1 MTLAIALLLA
11 LSPAA
16 YGGQDNQ
23 QKEMTKQEKE
33 AQKQQEKE
41 AEKRN
46 KEAWERE
53 KEAKKQQKKAA
64 KEQEEAQKQQEKEAR
79 KREKEARKHQKEET
93 PPVEA
98 KKEEQPKE
106 PKEPKEAKAESKKDV
121 MPTGTP
127 VLWKDPGD
135 ISARDLFLGPGGEE
149 MKPDLKS
156 VTFIERETGGF
167 SVKYR
172 VRDGAGKIW
181 VVKVGS
187 EAQPETASLRLVSAM
202 GYVSEINYL
211 VPCVH
216 IQGAPP
222 PQKKVDR
229 CEGDGFANARFEAR
243 PEWAKRTVN
252 WEWANNPFVGTKE
265 LKGLIILMGLLNNW
279 DLKTPNNKIV
289 AVKDETTGQT
299 ELRYIISDL
308 GATFGKTGG
317 FISHNRNQPETYA
330 KTSFVKGVN
339 GNLVK
344 FAYSGK
350 TGSLFDNIT
359 VDDAHWIGGMLSH
372 LSDKQIG
379 DAFRAANYDDATVQL
394 LTSAVRGKINELV
407 NVQGGA
413 AASAR

>member
-1 MTLAIALLLA
+1 MPSPDKRGIPIMFTQQRTHKFMTLAIALLLA

-23 QKEMTKQEKE
+23 QKEMT
-33 AQKQQEKE
+33 
-41 AEKRN
+41 
-46 KEAWERE
+46 
-53 KEAKKQQKKAA
+53 

-106 PKEPKEAKAESKKDV
+106 PKQPKEAKAESKKDV

-202 GYVSEINYL
+202 GYVSEIN
-211 VPCVH
+211 
-216 IQGAPP
+216 
-222 PQKKVDR
+222 
-229 CEGDGFANARFEAR
+229 
-243 PEWAKRTVN
+243 
-252 WEWANNPFVGTKE
+252 
-265 LKGLIILMGLLNNW
+265 
-279 DLKTPNNKIV
+279 
-289 AVKDETTGQT
+289 
-299 ELRYIISDL
+299 
-308 GATFGKTGG
+308 
-317 FISHNRNQPETYA
+317 
-330 KTSFVKGVN
+330 
-339 GNLVK
+339 
-344 FAYSGK
+344 
-350 TGSLFDNIT
+350 
-359 VDDAHWIGGMLSH
+359 
-372 LSDKQIG
+372 
-379 DAFRAANYDDATVQL
+379 
-394 LTSAVRGKINELV
+394 
-407 NVQGGA
+407 
-413 AASAR
+413 